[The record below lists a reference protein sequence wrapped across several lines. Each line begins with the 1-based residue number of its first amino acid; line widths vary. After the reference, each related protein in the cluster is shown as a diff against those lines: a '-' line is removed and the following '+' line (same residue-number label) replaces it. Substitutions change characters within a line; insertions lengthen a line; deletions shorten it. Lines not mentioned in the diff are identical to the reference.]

1 MKKYRYLSAAAA
13 IILSILPLSAK
24 EEANDNYSDPYEG
37 YDEFV
42 YMDMVLYDNIEQ
54 PKVGKKEHKQVRSYM
69 AKLKDKLKGHY
80 TLDLTRDDE
89 VLIVTLPTD
98 DLFLPND
105 TLLTPYG
112 VKMITPLLQYMQ
124 DPMMYKI
131 VYTVHTDDSGDPS
144 YLSRLSEARMSS
156 FYGWITD
163 NDRVPEDLII
173 IPYPMGDREHIVDN
187 NTRINRARNRRIE
200 LYFIP
205 GPKMIELAHQNKLRF

>member
-1 MKKYRYLSAAAA
+1 MTISAR
-13 IILSILPLSAK
+13 
-24 EEANDNYSDPYEG
+24 EENGNDAYTDPYEG

-42 YMDMVLYDNIEQ
+42 YMDMVLFDNVEQ
-54 PKVGKKEHKQVRSYM
+54 PKVGKHEHKQVKSYM
-69 AKLKDKLKGHY
+69 SKLKDKLKGNY

-112 VKMITPLLQYMQ
+112 IKIITPLLQYMQ

-144 YLSRLSEARMSS
+144 YLNRLSEARMSS

-163 NDRVPEDLII
+163 DDRVPEDLII

-187 NTRINRARNRRIE
+187 NTRDNRARNRRIE

-205 GPKMIELAHQNKLRF
+205 GPKMIELAHQNKLKF